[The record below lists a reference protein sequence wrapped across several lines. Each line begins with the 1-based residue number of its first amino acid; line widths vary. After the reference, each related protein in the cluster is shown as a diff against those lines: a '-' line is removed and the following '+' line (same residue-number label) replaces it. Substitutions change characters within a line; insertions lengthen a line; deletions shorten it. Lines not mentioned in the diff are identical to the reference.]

1 MQNMMKQRP
10 ATKATPRRGAVLV
23 EAAITL
29 PVFLLLVFG
38 LIDLGIAVQRYNLC
52 AEAARIGARMA
63 IVHGS
68 DASRLGPWTSA
79 NAEAGIRA
87 RIDPLMAA
95 AAVNPADVHVTVT
108 YLKTADEK
116 DNNAPGSE
124 VLVRVTVD
132 YEHLVSFLN
141 LDSLTVGSESRM
153 IISN

>member
-1 MQNMMKQRP
+1 MRP
-10 ATKATPRRGAVLV
+10 HRHRQATKVTSRHGAVLV

-29 PVFLLLVFG
+29 PVFLMLVLG
-38 LIDLGIAVQRYNLC
+38 IIDLGIAVQRYNLC

-68 DASRLGPWTSA
+68 DASRIGPWTSA

-95 AAVNPADVHVTVT
+95 AAVNPADVHVAVT
-108 YLKTADEK
+108 YLKTTDQRDK
-116 DNNAPGSE
+116 NSPGSE
-124 VLVRVTVD
+124 VRVRVTVD
-132 YEHLVSFLN
+132 YKHLVSFLN
-141 LDSLTVGSESRM
+141 LGPLTVGSESRM